1 MDLLMSS
8 RDLNMPIAIEANQL
22 GKCYALYRQP
32 SDRLKQLLWGRFK
45 KYTTDFWAL
54 QNICFEIH
62 AGEIVGIVGRNGAG
76 KSTLLQLLCG
86 TLKPST
92 GKLQVTGRVA
102 ALLELGAG
110 FNPDFTGRENVYMNA
125 AILGLQRHEID
136 DRIQSIIEFAEIGQ
150 FIDQPVRTYSSGM
163 FMRLAFSVATSSD
176 PDILIID
183 EALSVG
189 DGAFARKS
197 FERIMSL
204 KERGKTILFCSH
216 AMYQVE
222 ALCSRALWLEN
233 GSIKMDGSSA
243 NVTSAYQASLIE
255 SSPLEGEGIL
265 AAHPVDTDKK
275 AISSAAQFTSIHAYT
290 ENSSGKH
297 LQAISKKSTLTIEL
311 SFIADTQLPNPVL
324 ALGINDASGRTIAS
338 ATSKNDGFA
347 FTIKPDGSGLVRIS
361 FPNIALLKGKY
372 FITLFLICEHAIHIY
387 DQATNYVSL
396 EVSQDGLEQGVVSL
410 EHVWQ
415 A

>member
-1 MDLLMSS
+1 MSS
-8 RDLNMPIAIEANQL
+8 KDLNMPIAIKANQL
-22 GKCYALYRQP
+22 GKCFALYRQP

-45 KYTTDFWAL
+45 KYTNDFWAL

-233 GSIKMDGSSA
+233 GSIKMDDSSA
-243 NVTSAYQASLIE
+243 KVTSAYQASLIE
-255 SSPLEGEGIL
+255 SSPLQSEDVL
-265 AAHPVDTDKK
+265 ATRLVAKDKK
-275 AISSAAQFTSIHAYT
+275 TILSAAQFTSIHAYT

>member
-1 MDLLMSS
+1 MSS
-8 RDLNMPIAIEANQL
+8 KDLEMPTAIKANQL

-32 SDRLKQLLWGRFK
+32 SDRLKQLLWGCFK
-45 KYTTDFWAL
+45 KYTKDFWAL
-54 QNICFEIH
+54 QNIGFEIH

-92 GKLQVTGRVA
+92 GSLQVKGRVA

-110 FNPDFTGRENVYMNA
+110 FNPDFTGRENIYMNA

-136 DRIQSIIEFAEIGQ
+136 DRIQDIIDFAEIGE
-150 FIDQPVRTYSSGM
+150 FINQPVRTYSSGM

-204 KERGKTILFCSH
+204 KDRGKTILFCSH

-233 GSIKMDGSSA
+233 GSIKMDDSSA
-243 NVTSAYQASLIE
+243 KVTSAYQASLIE
-255 SSPLEGEGIL
+255 SSPLDSEATL
-265 AAHPVDTDKK
+265 ASELSNTK
-275 AISSAAQFTSIHAYT
+275 AISSAAKFTSIHAYT

-311 SFIADTQLPNPVL
+311 SFITDPQLPNPVL

-338 ATSKNDGFA
+338 ATSKNDDFI
-347 FTIKPDGSGLVRIS
+347 FTTHPDGSGLVRVS
-361 FPNIALLKGKY
+361 FPKIALLKGKY
-372 FITLFLICEHAIHIY
+372 FITLFLICEHAIHVY
-387 DQATNYVSL
+387 DQATNYLSL

>member
-8 RDLNMPIAIEANQL
+8 RDLNMPIAIKANQL
-22 GKCYALYRQP
+22 GKCFALYRQP

-45 KYTTDFWAL
+45 KYTSDFWAL

-92 GKLQVTGRVA
+92 GKLQVSGRVA

-136 DRIQSIIEFAEIGQ
+136 DRIQSIIDFAEIGQ

-233 GSIKMDGSSA
+233 GSIKMDDSSA
-243 NVTSAYQASLIE
+243 KVTSAYQASLIE
-255 SSPLEGEGIL
+255 SSPLQSEDVL
-265 AAHPVDTDKK
+265 ATRLVAKDKK
-275 AISSAAQFTSIHAYT
+275 TISSTAQFTSIHAYT
-290 ENSSGKH
+290 ENSSGKN

-311 SFIADTQLPNPVL
+311 SFITDPQLPTPVL
-324 ALGINDASGRTIAS
+324 GLGINDASGRTIAS
-338 ATSKNDGFA
+338 ATSKNDGFT
-347 FTIKPDGSGLVRIS
+347 FTLKPDGSGLVRIS

>member
-1 MDLLMSS
+1 MSS
-8 RDLNMPIAIEANQL
+8 KDLAMPIAIKANQL
-22 GKCYALYRQP
+22 GKCFALYRQP

-45 KYTTDFWAL
+45 KYTNDFWAL

-163 FMRLAFSVATSSD
+163 FMRLAFSGATSSD

-255 SSPLEGEGIL
+255 YSPLESEDIL
-265 AAHPVDTDKK
+265 ATRLVDKDKK
-275 AISSAAQFTSIHAYT
+275 I
-290 ENSSGKH
+290 
-297 LQAISKKSTLTIEL
+297 
-311 SFIADTQLPNPVL
+311 V
-324 ALGINDASGRTIAS
+324 
-338 ATSKNDGFA
+338 
-347 FTIKPDGSGLVRIS
+347 
-361 FPNIALLKGKY
+361 GKY
-372 FITLFLICEHAIHIY
+372 SGY
-387 DQATNYVSL
+387 
-396 EVSQDGLEQGVVSL
+396 EQLKNVTIN
-410 EHVWQ
+410 
-415 A
+415 